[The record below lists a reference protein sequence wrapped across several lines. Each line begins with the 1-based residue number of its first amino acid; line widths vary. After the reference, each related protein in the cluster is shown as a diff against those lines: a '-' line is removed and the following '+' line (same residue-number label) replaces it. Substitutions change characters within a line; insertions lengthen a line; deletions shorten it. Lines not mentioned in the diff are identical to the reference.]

1 MAATGPSA
9 QGLVMLSSFSSRAK
23 IYLGI
28 LVFLVVV
35 VGAIRLLNVID
46 YSVGTR
52 TGVIGKL
59 SSKGL
64 VCWTNEGQLALPNF
78 TRGTS
83 RGGDIDNTFYFS
95 VPDESVWKQIQAIA
109 PGSPVNLEYKQK
121 LFPLAIALPF
131 LCVRRTEYEVTG
143 VRLAPAY
150 EPVTPLRP

>member
-1 MAATGPSA
+1 
-9 QGLVMLSSFSSRAK
+9 MLSSFSSRAK

-83 RGGDIDNTFYFS
+83 RSGDIDNTFYFS
-95 VPDESVWKQIQAIA
+95 VPDESVWKQIQAIS
-109 PGSPVNLEYKQK
+109 PGSPVNLEYRQK

>member
-1 MAATGPSA
+1 MAATDPSA
-9 QGLVMLSSFSSRAK
+9 QGFVMLSSFSSRTK
-23 IYLGI
+23 VFIGI
-28 LVFLVVV
+28 IVFLVVV
-35 VGAIRLLNVID
+35 VGSIRLLNLID

-95 VPDESVWKQIQAIA
+95 VPEDAVWKQLQAIA
-109 PGSPVNLEYKQK
+109 PGSPVNLEYRQK

-143 VRLAPAY
+143 VRPAPAY
-150 EPVTPLRP
+150 EPVPPVRP

>member
-1 MAATGPSA
+1 MVATGPSA
-9 QGLVMLSSFSSRAK
+9 QGFIMLSSFSSRTK
-23 IYLGI
+23 IFLG
-28 LVFLVVV
+28 LLAFLVLF
-35 VGAIRLLNVID
+35 VGSIRLLNMID

-78 TRGTS
+78 TRGGS

-95 VPDESVWKQIQAIA
+95 VPDESVWKQLQAIS

-131 LCVRRTEYEVTG
+131 LCVRRSEYEVTG

-150 EPVTPLRP
+150 EPVPPVRP